1 MKGTFKLFKILDIN
15 LEIHITFL
23 ILPVF
28 FWLMYGMKGVFVIL
42 AIFTCVAAHELAHS
56 VVAKNYGINV
66 DKIIL
71 LPIGGIA
78 NMRSIPKN
86 PKQEFLISIAGP
98 LFNIALTV
106 ILYLPLKNILGIYNL
121 FHPNLISWAGAMA
134 YAYWVNPVLAGF
146 NLLPAF
152 PMDGGRILR
161 SLLAMKFSY
170 LKATKIAV
178 GFGHLFA
185 LIFAFIALTSQ
196 PPNLILLLIAL
207 FVFMA
212 ASQEQSVA
220 GLKATLDNIKVSDI
234 LPANVYTV
242 NPQTP
247 MSEVLNLILHS
258 NQEDFPVVTSDG
270 KVTGLL
276 PRDKIILIV
285 QNRELD
291 KRVAEIML
299 SSFPYLK
306 SDEFL
311 ESAYNKM
318 ESSRLK
324 ALPVIDEGVLKGI
337 ITLEDISKTYS
348 LFTKIKHK

>member
-1 MKGTFKLFKILDIN
+1 MKGAFKLFKILGIS

-28 FWLMYGMKGVFVIL
+28 FWIMYGMKGIFIIF

-56 VVAKNYGINV
+56 VVAKNYGIDV
-66 DKIIL
+66 DNITL

-98 LFNIALTV
+98 LFNIALTA
-106 ILYLPLKNILGIYNL
+106 ILYLPLKNILGTYHL
-121 FHPNLISWAGAMA
+121 FHPNLTSWAGTMA

-161 SLLAMKFSY
+161 SLLAIKLSY

-185 LIFAFIALTSQ
+185 LIFAFIALASQ

-220 GLKATLDNIKVSDI
+220 GLKSTLDNIKVSDI
-234 LPANVYTV
+234 LSENVYTV
-242 NPQTP
+242 NPHAS
-247 MSEVLNLILHS
+247 MSEVLNLMLHS
-258 NQEDFPVVTSDG
+258 NQEDFPVLTPEG

-276 PRDKIILIV
+276 PRDKIISIV
-285 QNRELD
+285 QNKELD
-291 KRVAEIML
+291 KRVDEIML

-311 ESAYNKM
+311 GDAYNKM
-318 ESSRLK
+318 GSSRLK

-337 ITLEDISKTYS
+337 ITLEDISRTYS
-348 LFTKIKHK
+348 LFTKIKRK